1 MQTIFASRLPTRV
14 NALGPAP
21 SEVRQAGA
29 ICYRRAR
36 GADGYDVLLISG
48 KSSGR
53 WGIPKGHVETGET
66 SKDAAARE
74 AFEEAGVIGVSTE
87 HSVGG
92 FTYCKDSSALVYRVR
107 VHLIAVRSLASDYPE
122 RGVRSNRWVPAPI
135 AAYEVG
141 EPGLRQLLVRIL
153 G

>member
-1 MQTIFASRLPTRV
+1 MQTLVASRLPTGV
-14 NALGPAP
+14 NSLRPAP
-21 SEVRQAGA
+21 TAVLQAGA

-48 KSSGR
+48 KSNGL

-66 SKDAAARE
+66 TKAAAARE
-74 AFEEAGVIGVSTE
+74 AFEEAGVVGAPTE

-92 FTYCKDSSALVYRVR
+92 FTYYKDSSAPVYRVR
-107 VHLIAVRSLASDYPE
+107 VHLIAVHSIASDYPE
-122 RGVRSNRWVPAPI
+122 RDVRSNRWVPASI

-141 EPGLRQLLVRIL
+141 QPGLRQLLVRIL